1 MELESL
7 YANRFESASWQKRST
22 MWKILCEEFFNR
34 YVKSSDDVLDLAAG
48 YCDFINNIAIPSAG
62 QSRGRRIAV
71 DLNPDVKAHAADFVE
86 VYNSPAQDLGFL
98 GDDSIDAI
106 FVSNFFEHVR
116 EKEDILSIL
125 RECLRVL
132 RPEGKLMILQPNI
145 KYLPGEYWDF
155 FDHYTPLTEK
165 SMCEALS
172 IIRGGTYFSVTTL
185 IDRFL
190 PYTTKSRLPQ
200 YGWMIKLYCHCPLAW
215 KILGKQM
222 FIVAQ
227 KKGGHNLE

>member
-1 MELESL
+1 MK
-7 YANRFESASWQKRST
+7 A
-22 MWKILCEEFFNR
+22 
-34 YVKSSDDVLDLAAG
+34 SDDVLDLAAG
-48 YCDFINNIAIPSAG
+48 YCDFINNIAAPKTG
-62 QSRGRRIAV
+62 QVRGRRIAV
-71 DLNPDVKAHAADFVE
+71 DLNPDVKRHAADFVE
-86 VYNSPAQDLGFL
+86 VHNSPAQDLSFL
-98 GDDSIDAI
+98 EDGSIDSV

-116 EKEDILSIL
+116 EKDEILAIL

-132 RPEGKLMILQPNI
+132 KVDGKLMILQPNI

-165 SMCEALS
+165 SMCEALR
-172 IIRGGTYFSVTTL
+172 ITRGGYVFSVSTV

-215 KILGKQM
+215 KVLGKQM
-222 FIVAQ
+222 FIVAHKQ
-227 KKGGHNLE
+227 GGNN